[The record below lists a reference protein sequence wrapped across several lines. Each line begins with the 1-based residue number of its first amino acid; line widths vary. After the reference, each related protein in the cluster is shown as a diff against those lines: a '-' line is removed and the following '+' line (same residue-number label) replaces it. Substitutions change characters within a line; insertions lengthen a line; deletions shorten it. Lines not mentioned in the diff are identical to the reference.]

1 MGHTLVARFG
11 PESRRFLHSLMEPF
25 GANKIPFGRSCDRE
39 AANRE
44 MDYHLTLLH
53 WAKTQDEYYLDRIKD
68 FSPIPCQIRVTGAQI
83 LPVEEGSLLLYFS
96 AEPASGFRELVA
108 SLEQKAQVPCSGF
121 LHITLAVSQ
130 DSREIEAIHRHIRQ
144 TVPFPFMLDIEG
156 LDLYHIWRPTK
167 KVRSL

>member
-11 PESRRFLHSLMEPF
+11 PESRSFLHSLMAPF

-53 WAKTQDEYYLDRIKD
+53 WAKTQDEYYLNRIKD
-68 FSPIPCQIRVTGAQI
+68 FVPIPCQVRVTGVQVMPA
-83 LPVEEGSLLLYFS
+83 EEGSLLLYFS
-96 AEPASGFRELVA
+96 VEPASGFRELAA
-108 SLEQKAQVPCSGF
+108 SLGQKTQVPCAGF

-130 DSREIEAIHRHIRQ
+130 DSREIEAIYRRIRQ
-144 TVPFPFMLDIEG
+144 TVSFPFTLDIEG
-156 LDLYHIWRPTK
+156 LDLYKIWRPTK